1 MRGLFGPLELSP
13 HLQGQ
18 QELTRLEDETC
29 VRSGYLNWMEC
40 VFAFDCRKLYT
51 NLRCFPGANLC
62 VPPASLTVWHVRQ
75 AKNCRS
81 VNCDCG
87 NSAFSSSVASHTSL
101 HSSLSESLNRAKA
114 SKAPTLTSRTSP
126 CRLPGQ
132 MKVAIDGVGWQRYLP
147 RPVDMRFI
155 WKLPHG
161 SPAACKWF
169 LPFVRPHF
177 VLLPWTS
184 NWWGC
189 RPFWCK
195 RSCWWPAF
203 RIHRPS
209 HDGFRLYPGESSL
222 FHWSSVEGYLREGS
236 PLKTAAIGIIN
247 DTFSCVCSRW
257 RVTTSSSTQIQ
268 FQRPMPRPTC
278 RPKARHDD
286 KCLSRNPAE
295 T

>member
-1 MRGLFGPLELSP
+1 M
-13 HLQGQ
+13 
-18 QELTRLEDETC
+18 
-29 VRSGYLNWMEC
+29 
-40 VFAFDCRKLYT
+40 YT
-51 NLRCFPGANLC
+51 ILPSFSWGKPVCYSCFPDCLTC
-62 VPPASLTVWHVRQ
+62 QASKT
-75 AKNCRS
+75 CRS

-101 HSSLSESLNRAKA
+101 HSILSASVNRAKA
-114 SKAPTLTSRTSP
+114 SKAPTFRTSRTSP
-126 CRLPGQ
+126 CRLSRQ
-132 MKVAIDGVGWQRYLP
+132 MKVSIDGVGWQRYLP

-161 SPAACKWF
+161 SPATCKWF

-189 RPFWCK
+189 WPFWCK

-203 RIHRPS
+203 RIQRPS
-209 HDGFRLYPGESSL
+209 HDGLRLYPAESSL
-222 FHWSSVEGYLREGS
+222 FHWSGVEGYLREGS

-247 DTFSCVCSRW
+247 DTFSRVCSCW

-268 FQRPMPRPTC
+268 FQRPMPHPTC

-286 KCLSRNPAE
+286 KCLSRNLQILYPPIAAYLQKLE
-295 T
+295 EMKINWFTNQNGHTPSRRNLSLEMEMWVHLYSL